1 MRKYTIYYSNGVYSF
16 DKPNG
21 LYKAKHLTRR
31 QIIRLPKAKK
41 VNINTAGLR
50 CPKYAETF
58 K

>member
-16 DKPNG
+16 DKPNTP
-21 LYKAKHLTRR
+21 YKAKHLTRR

-41 VNINTAGLR
+41 VNITPSGF
-50 CPKYAETF
+50 KSVSAETF